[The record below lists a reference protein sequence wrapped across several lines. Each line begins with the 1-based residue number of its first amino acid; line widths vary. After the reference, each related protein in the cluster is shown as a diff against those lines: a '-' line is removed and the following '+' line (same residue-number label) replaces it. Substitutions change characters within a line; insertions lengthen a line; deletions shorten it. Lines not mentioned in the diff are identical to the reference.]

1 MRYRD
6 KWTEMEAIPLGEGN
20 HISGPSKLPVRTSF
34 GERST
39 EECGVFIT
47 VAEATNVSLRWHHFG
62 ADRSE
67 PNGLFWWRYLPVLS
81 AVGPSKE
88 AQRHWPSATRIK

>member
-34 GERST
+34 GERSA

-47 VAEATNVSLRWHHFG
+47 VAEATNTVKKVPWF
-62 ADRSE
+62 
-67 PNGLFWWRYLPVLS
+67 
-81 AVGPSKE
+81 
-88 AQRHWPSATRIK
+88 